1 MDITTSQTI
10 GPFSHEAWR
19 WGCNATAIVTS
30 TAPAMTL
37 HGIVFDGNGAPVD
50 DALIEA
56 WQPASAAVEA
66 SHALPGFRRVAS
78 AADGSFS
85 MTLTRPAN
93 ASPGAPAAFI
103 TVFARGLGKHQFSA
117 VFLADDPHLARA
129 PILAQVPADRQATLI
144 ARADG
149 GATYTWNIVLQ
160 GPHETVFF
168 DYA

>member
-19 WGCNATAIVTS
+19 WGCNATAMVTS
-30 TAPAMTL
+30 TAPAITV
-37 HGIVFDGNGAPVD
+37 HGVVLDGNGRPVD

-56 WQPASAAVEA
+56 WQPESAAVEG

-78 AADGSFS
+78 AADGSFAL
-85 MTLTRPAN
+85 TLTRPAG
-93 ASPGAPAAFI
+93 ATAGAPAAFI

-117 VFLADDPHLARA
+117 VFLADDANLANA
-129 PILAQVPADRQATLI
+129 PILAQVPAERQATLI
-144 ARADG
+144 ARTDG
-149 GATYTWNIVLQ
+149 AATYAWDIVLQ